1 MTKKKGFYI
10 VFEGLVGCGKT
21 TQSKI
26 LVEKLKKVFPKRKII
41 WTREPGG
48 TDIAEAIRK
57 VVQGTEYK
65 EKMNYICEQYLYAA
79 SRAQTLRSVVK
90 PVIDKGGIVVSD
102 RSFFT
107 SLTNQGFGRNLGLS
121 TVLKINNEAV
131 SGIWPDLV
139 LYLETNIRDA
149 LNKTYDKSGDKFE
162 KLGFYFYKRVRD
174 GYSYLAKKYPK
185 IVKTVDG
192 TGTIE
197 EVSERID
204 KLWTKYL
211 N

>member
-1 MTKKKGFYI
+1 MIKRKGLYI
-10 VFEGLVGCGKT
+10 VFEGLVGCGKS

-26 LVEKLKKVFPKRKII
+26 LVEKLKKIFPKRKII

-48 TDIAEAIRK
+48 TDIAEVIRK
-57 VVQGTEYK
+57 VVQGTEYS

-90 PVIDKGGIVVSD
+90 PVLDEGGIVVSD

-121 TVLKINNEAV
+121 LVLKINEVAIE
-131 SGIWPDLV
+131 SFWPDLV
-139 LYLETNIRDA
+139 LYLETNITDA

-162 KLGFYFYKRVRD
+162 NLGVSFYKKVKS
-174 GYSYLAKKYPK
+174 GYKILANKYPK

-197 EVSERID
+197 EVSARID
-204 KLWTKYL
+204 KIWTKYL
-211 N
+211 I

>member
-10 VFEGLVGCGKT
+10 VFEGLAGCGKS
-21 TQSKI
+21 TQSKL
-26 LVEKLKKVFPKRKII
+26 LVEKLKKRFPKRKII

-48 TDIAEAIRK
+48 TEIADAIRK

-79 SRAQTLRSVVK
+79 SRAQTLRTIVK
-90 PVIDKGGIVVSD
+90 PILDKGGIVVSD

-107 SLTNQGFGRNLGLS
+107 SMAIQGFGRDLGIPL
-121 TVLKINNEAV
+121 VLKINEQAIFNM
-131 SGIWPDLV
+131 WPDLV
-139 LYLETNIRDA
+139 IYLEINIRDS
-149 LNKTYDKSGDKFE
+149 LNRTFDKSGDKFE
-162 KLGFYFYKRVRD
+162 KLGFSFYKKVKH
-174 GYSYLAKKYPK
+174 GYSYLANKYPK

-197 EVSERID
+197 EVSQRID

-211 N
+211 S